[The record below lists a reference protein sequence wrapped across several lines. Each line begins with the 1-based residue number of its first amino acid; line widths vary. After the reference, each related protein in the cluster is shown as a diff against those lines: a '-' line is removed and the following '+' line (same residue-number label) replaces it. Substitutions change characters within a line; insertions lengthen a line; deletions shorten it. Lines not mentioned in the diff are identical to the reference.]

1 MQALRA
7 GFGSVMYDGSR
18 EKTSEENIR
27 KSAEIVRIA
36 HGMAPAWNASS
47 AASAV

>member
-36 HGMAPAWNASS
+36 HGMG